1 LRLRQFLFV
10 SAAAISLSACSTL
23 GIDMGSSSQP
33 AAKDAT
39 SSSNA
44 SLNSG
49 GALQTNDPTG
59 APPIRVNSAL
69 DESYGNYLNAR
80 LAASQHDMENA
91 AKFYRASL
99 DADPTNPDLLA
110 RAFLY
115 SVSAGDMVRAPKLAT
130 QLVASEPD
138 NRAAR
143 TTLAVQAMKKG
154 DYAGVRDQLSK
165 SAQGPF
171 AALTIELLNT
181 WAAVGQGQTDTA
193 LADLQALKAQGG
205 TDSLVAF
212 HRALVLDLGGRTADA
227 DLAYREALKATGNGP
242 RIVEA
247 YGRFLERQ
255 GRKQEAT
262 DFYAK
267 LASDTA
273 LQPIV
278 DAAQKRMESG
288 DKPDAL
294 VRSPQDGAAEAMFS
308 IAASLTDDSS
318 ADVSVLYLRFARYL
332 RPQFD
337 LADILLA
344 DRLEAMEKFA
354 EAIDIYHGIAKSSPY
369 RRVAMVQAAVD
380 EARLEKNDKAIAD
393 LKEVVSSHPNDAEA
407 WTALGDVYR
416 GIEKFAEAA
425 DAYDNA
431 IKIRGSDSANSWP
444 LLYARAVSYEQ
455 SGRWT
460 LAEADLKAALKLS
473 PQEPQ
478 LLNYLGY
485 SWVDKGENLTE
496 ALQMLEKARALRR
509 ADRSIAPSV
518 GWAYYRLGRYK
529 DAAKTLQSAIL
540 LVPGDPTINDHLG
553 DALWRV
559 GRKLDAQFQWN
570 HALTFGAEGDEKA
583 KIEAKLKNGLNGGGK
598 S

>member
-1 LRLRQFLFV
+1 
-10 SAAAISLSACSTL
+10 
-23 GIDMGSSSQP
+23 
-33 AAKDAT
+33 
-39 SSSNA
+39 
-44 SLNSG
+44 
-49 GALQTNDPTG
+49 
-59 APPIRVNSAL
+59 
-69 DESYGNYLNAR
+69 LNAR
-80 LAASQHDMENA
+80 LAASQHDMDNA

-115 SVSAGDMVRAPKLAT
+115 SVSAGDMERAPKLAA
-130 QLVASEPD
+130 QVVANEPD

-143 TTLAVQAMKKG
+143 TTLAVDAIKKG
-154 DYAGVRDQLSK
+154 DYEGARDQLSK

-181 WAAVGQGQTDTA
+181 WSAVGEGKTDTA
-193 LADLQALKAQGG
+193 LADLMLLKAQGG

-212 HRALVLDLGGRTADA
+212 HRALVLDLAGRETDADA
-227 DLAYREALKATGNGP
+227 AYREALKATGNGP
-242 RIVEA
+242 RIVEG
-247 YGRFLERQ
+247 YGRFLERNN
-255 GRKQEAT
+255 RTQEAKE
-262 DFYAK
+262 FYAK

-278 DAAQKRMESG
+278 ESGQARMETG
-288 DKPDAL
+288 KKPERIAA
-294 VRSPQDGAAEAMFS
+294 SPQDGAAEAMFS

-332 RPQFD
+332 RPNFD

-344 DRLEAMEKFA
+344 DRLEAMEKFD
-354 EAIDIYHGIAKSSPY
+354 EAIDVYHGIAKTSPY

-393 LKEVVSSHPNDAEA
+393 LREVVTSHPDDAEA

-416 GIEKFAEAA
+416 GVEKFADAA

-431 IKIRGSDSANSWP
+431 IKIRGSTSTNTWP

-455 SGRWT
+455 SNRWPQ
-460 LAEADLKAALKLS
+460 AEADLKAALRLS

-485 SWVDKGENLTE
+485 SWVDKGENLPE
-496 ALQMLEKARALRR
+496 ALGMLEKARALRPFDGYI
-509 ADRSIAPSV
+509 ADSV

-553 DALWRV
+553 DAFWRV
-559 GRKLDAQFQWN
+559 GRRLDAQFQWN
-570 HALTFGAEGDEKA
+570 HAITFGAEPAEKA
-583 KIEAKLKNGLNGGGK
+583 KIEAKLKYGLTSGGK

>member
-10 SAAAISLSACSTL
+10 TAAAISLSACSTL
-23 GIDMGSSSQP
+23 GIDMGSSSSP
-33 AAKDAT
+33 AGAKDAN
-39 SSSNA
+39 SS

-59 APPIRVNSAL
+59 SPPIRINSAL

-99 DADPTNPDLLA
+99 DADPSNPDLLA

-115 SVSAGDMVRAPKLAT
+115 SVSAGDMERAPKLAT
-130 QLVASEPD
+130 QVVANEPD

-154 DYAGVRDQLSK
+154 DYDGVRDQLAK

-181 WAAVGQGQTDTA
+181 WAAVGQNKTDTA
-193 LADLQALKAQGG
+193 LADLQMLKAQGG

-212 HRALVLDLGGRTADA
+212 HRALVLDLGGRTDDA
-227 DLAYREALKATGNGP
+227 NTAYQEALKATGNGP

-255 GRKQEAT
+255 GRTQEAK

-278 DAAQKRMESG
+278 DAAQKRMETG
-288 DKPDAL
+288 KKPEAL
-294 VRSPQDGAAEAMFS
+294 VSSPQDGAAEAMFS

-332 RPQFD
+332 RSDFD

-344 DRLEAMEKFA
+344 DRLEAMEKFD
-354 EAIDIYHGIAKSSPY
+354 EAIDVYHGIAKSSPY

-393 LKEVVSSHPNDAEA
+393 LKEVVASHPNDAEA

-416 GIEKFAEAA
+416 GIEKFADAA

-431 IKIRGSDSANSWP
+431 IKIRGSDTANSWP

-460 LAEADLKAALKLS
+460 LAEADLKAALRLS

-496 ALQMLEKARALRR
+496 ALQMLEKARALRPFDGYI
-509 ADRSIAPSV
+509 ADSV

-559 GRKLDAQFQWN
+559 GRKLDATFQWN
-570 HALTFGAEGDEKA
+570 HAITFGAAGDEKS
-583 KIEAKLKNGLNGGGK
+583 KIEAKLKYGLTSGGK